1 MSDFDAPEPPG
12 TNAPYAPY
20 APIAPPPRRKFDHGT
35 AIRPIVLFLLT
46 VLTTTTSGCWA
57 LPSIDG
63 ALYAVAILTILGAHE
78 FGHYFACRWHN
89 VDCTLPHFLPAPLPL
104 TGTLGAV
111 IKIREPFP
119 SRAALFDIGVAGPLA
134 GFVALLPFLI
144 AGIWMSDIA
153 PLPEEPGTMFLGE
166 PLLFKALA
174 RFIHGPLGDNM
185 DIMIHPLGFGAW
197 FGMLATALNLLPF
210 GQLDGGHIAY
220 SVFGNRSVWI
230 SRVTLAVVIGL
241 SVLATSWI
249 AMAVMLSAMTW
260 FVGLRHPQPYDDF
273 TPLSKGRLVVAF
285 IALLIL
291 IGCFTPTPITFAWE

>member
-1 MSDFDAPEPPG
+1 VTDRDVPELDVPELLGAP
-12 TNAPYAPY
+12 APV
-20 APIAPPPRRKFDHGT
+20 PRRKKFDHGT
-35 AIRPIVLFLLT
+35 ALRPILLFLLT
-46 VLTTTTSGCWA
+46 VLTTSSSGCFA
-57 LPSIDG
+57 LPSVDG
-63 ALYAVAILTILGAHE
+63 AMYSFAILTILGAHE

-144 AGIWMSDIA
+144 AGVWLSEIA
-153 PLPEEPGTMFLGE
+153 PLPHEPGTMFMGE
-166 PLLFKALA
+166 PLLFKAIA
-174 RFIHGPLGDNM
+174 RFVHGPLGEGM
-185 DIMIHPLGFGAW
+185 DILIHPLGFGAW

-220 SVFGNRSVWI
+220 AVFGTRSKWI
-230 SRVTLAVVIGL
+230 SIVTLAIVIGL
-241 SVLATSWI
+241 SFLATSWI

-260 FVGLRHPQPYDDF
+260 FVGLRHPAPYDDF
-273 TPLSKGRLVVAF
+273 TPLSKGRLIVAF
-285 IALLIL
+285 IAAVIL
-291 IGCFTPTPITFAWE
+291 IVCFTPTPLTFAWE